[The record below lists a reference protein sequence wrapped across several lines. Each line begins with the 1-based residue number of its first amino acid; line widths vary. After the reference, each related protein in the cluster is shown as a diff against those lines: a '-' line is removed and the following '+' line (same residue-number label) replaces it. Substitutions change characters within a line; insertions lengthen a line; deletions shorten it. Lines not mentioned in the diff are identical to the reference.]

1 MAKLNT
7 DIFHFLTISS
17 YLCANKFIMIMENLI
32 GCNLLNTA
40 RDGRMPSEFTDDY
53 HVHIIVRQGV
63 MTFSDGKNS
72 FTSRKDDLVIWQQ
85 TNTIQQ
91 VKYSDDF
98 EADFLLASVPFLSAF
113 NPEMV
118 WASKGFIFIRINPSF
133 HLDEESLRVMNADFE
148 LFRYR
153 LTQPESPLASPS
165 SVATRPSSSELERPS
180 LLRSFRLE
188 IVGRIMQIFLYDLW
202 TVYQHGLSQMETSDN
217 TARIF
222 LRFLGLAQQNARVQ
236 RDVAF
241 YADKL
246 CITSKYLSQVSR
258 AMTGLPASQ
267 WIQFYATFE
276 LVTLLNDTTK
286 TLTEVADLMHFE
298 TISHFSRY
306 TKKMLGKSPTEY
318 RQK

>member
-1 MAKLNT
+1 
-7 DIFHFLTISS
+7 
-17 YLCANKFIMIMENLI
+17 MIMENLI